1 MLRIAA
7 LKRRDGFT
15 LEADFEAPT
24 PGVVALF
31 GRSGCGKTT
40 LVNIISG
47 LLAPD
52 EGRIQLGDVVL
63 TDTRAGVSVP
73 VEERRIGYV
82 FQDARLFPHFSVL
95 GNLRYGLTRSRRR
108 GSTARASGVAGDTRT
123 IGLDDVVDLLGLAP
137 LLGRRPHQL
146 SGGERQR
153 VGLGRA
159 LLSQPRLLLLDEPL
173 ASLDVARRGEVL
185 PYLEALRDHLALP
198 MVYVSHQFDEVL
210 QLATHVVLM
219 DAGRIVTHGTLNEV
233 SVRPELRAI
242 VGPDAVGSVLDGVVT
257 RIDPSQGMADLRLGH
272 GTLFVSLQNVAVGA
286 RVRVQLLA
294 RDIILATQR
303 PQGLSV
309 RNELQG
315 LIAELAPD
323 DHDGVLVKVDIGGEV
338 VLSRVTQ
345 DAAAALKLQPGTP
358 VWALVKAVST
368 RGHAFRVAAGWGPH
382 LPATNPITR
391 QESPG
396 HSRS

>member
-15 LEADFEAPT
+15 LQADFEAPT

-95 GNLRYGLTRSRRR
+95 GNLQYGLKRSRRR
-108 GSTARASGVAGDTRT
+108 GGAARVASLAAVGTTAGASASSGAVAADTPS

-185 PYLEALRDHLALP
+185 PYLEALRDHLAMP

-219 DAGRIVTHGTLNEV
+219 DAGRVVTHGTLNEV

-257 RIDPSQGMADLRLGH
+257 RTDPSQGMADLRLGH

-294 RDIILATQR
+294 RDIILATQK

-315 LIAELAPD
+315 VIAALAPD

-338 VLSRVTQ
+338 ILSRVTQ
-345 DAAAALKLQPGTP
+345 DAATALNLQPATP

-368 RGHAFRVAAGWGPH
+368 RGHTFRVAN
-382 LPATNPITR
+382 T
-391 QESPG
+391 
-396 HSRS
+396 

>member
-1 MLRIAA
+1 VAA
-7 LKRRDGFT
+7 D
-15 LEADFEAPT
+15 T
-24 PGVVALF
+24 P
-31 GRSGCGKTT
+31 S
-40 LVNIISG
+40 
-47 LLAPD
+47 
-52 EGRIQLGDVVL
+52 
-63 TDTRAGVSVP
+63 
-73 VEERRIGYV
+73 
-82 FQDARLFPHFSVL
+82 
-95 GNLRYGLTRSRRR
+95 
-108 GSTARASGVAGDTRT
+108 

-185 PYLEALRDHLALP
+185 PYLEALRDHLAMP

-219 DAGRIVTHGTLNEV
+219 DAGRVVTHGTLNEV

-257 RIDPSQGMADLRLGH
+257 RTDPSQGMADLRLGH

-294 RDIILATQR
+294 RDIILATQK

-315 LIAELAPD
+315 VIAALAPD

-338 VLSRVTQ
+338 ILSRVTQ
-345 DAAAALKLQPGTP
+345 DAATALNLQPATP

-368 RGHAFRVAAGWGPH
+368 RGHTFRVAN
-382 LPATNPITR
+382 T
-391 QESPG
+391 
-396 HSRS
+396 